1 MEENMKEKSNKQVVI
16 NFIKRYGYIILLSA
30 IMVIISTILIVSAK
44 NPNNNDNTVQ
54 VDNDAIT
61 FYNPLLTCS
70 VAKDYNDKNLVYNT
84 TLKQWEAHKGVCFTA
99 PENSEVFAV
108 LDGTVEDVYS
118 NYLNGTVV
126 VINHGGNL
134 KTSYGSLKEDVAVKV
149 GDVVSKGDVIGR
161 VGVTG
166 NSELNLG
173 NHLHFEVIENSV
185 KVDPMSY
192 LNMGNK

>member
-1 MEENMKEKSNKQVVI
+1 MKEKSNKQVLI
-16 NFIKRYGYIILLSA
+16 NFIKRYGYIVLLSV
-30 IMVIISTILIVSAK
+30 IMLVISIIVAVSATK
-44 NPNNNDNTVQ
+44 PEETDKTVQ
-54 VDNDAIT
+54 VSNDAVT
-61 FYNPLLTCS
+61 FYNPLLSCT
-70 VAKDYNDKNLVYNT
+70 VAKEYNDKNLVYNT
-84 TLKQWEAHKGVCFTA
+84 TLKQWEAHKGVCLTA
-99 PENSEVFAV
+99 AENSEVFAV

-134 KTSYGSLKEDVAVKV
+134 KTSYASLKENVAVKV

-166 NSELNLG
+166 NGELNLG

-185 KVDPMSY
+185 KVDPMAY
-192 LNMGNK
+192 LNFENK